1 MDLSIKSS
9 KYYNNSVKFSA
20 RNPEIRFAD
29 DVVRKL
35 NNEFLR
41 ISSTKVETFNNAKKF
56 PKVVSSLNENISSI
70 RERINFIK
78 KSDFPMNDSL
88 NLLLGFLKGLHRGNC
103 GESANLAVIAAKMN
117 GITNCKKVSLVNKAG
132 NDFDHAI
139 VLVDGKKPYIID
151 AWLGFADYIPNAF
164 QRYKK
169 DFSHCFDFARLG
181 DEMSILTHPLWWIN
195 RVPQEN
201 INNLKKTYPS
211 LLVKKTSLND

>member
-9 KYYNNSVKFSA
+9 NFFNNSVKFSA
-20 RNPEIRFAD
+20 RNSEIRFAD

-56 PKVVSSLNENISSI
+56 PKVISSLSEDINSI
-70 RERINFIK
+70 RGRINFIK

-88 NLLLGFLKGLHRGNC
+88 NLMLGFLKGLHRGNC

-132 NDFDHAI
+132 DDFDHI
-139 VLVDGKKPYIID
+139 VVLVDGKKPYIID

-169 DFSHCFDFARLG
+169 DYSHCFDFARLG
-181 DEMSILTHPLWWIN
+181 DEMSILTHPHWWIN

-201 INNLKKTYPS
+201 INNLKKTYPG
-211 LLVKKTSLND
+211 LLLKMENI